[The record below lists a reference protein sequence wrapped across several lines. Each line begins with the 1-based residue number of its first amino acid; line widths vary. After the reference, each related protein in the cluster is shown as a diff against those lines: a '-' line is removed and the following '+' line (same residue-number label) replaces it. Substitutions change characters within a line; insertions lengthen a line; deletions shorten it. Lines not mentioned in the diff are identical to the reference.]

1 MAEGQRGVD
10 RRTFLAA
17 AVGAVAAACSS
28 SGDKAAPTTAG
39 TTGPT
44 TATTGPTGPTT
55 AAASLTTTVAP
66 TTVAPTTTLAPVV
79 AAPSPTNGFAANPFE
94 LGVASGDPTSSAVIL
109 WTHVNTA
116 SSLADRPAWTV
127 AWDVAHDEQFTQLAA
142 SGSATTV
149 PAAATTLHVDA
160 NGLTPDTWYFYRFRS
175 DTFVSTVGRTR
186 TLPAADAAP
195 AGLRFGFASCQDWQ
209 GGYYAAHR
217 DVAASKLDL
226 MVWLGDYIY
235 EYGPDPAAVRQ
246 HTGGVCTTYAD
257 YAARYALYRSDP
269 DLQAAHASCPW
280 LVIWD
285 DHEVENN
292 YADAT
297 SEKAGT
303 DPAAFRARRAQAYQA
318 WWDFTPTRLT
328 RPTGPDLKIYRD
340 LAFGR
345 LAHVFLLDGRQYRSN
360 QACGAADQGINL
372 APPCEE
378 WSQPD
383 RTMLGTDQER
393 WLLDGIGASSA
404 TWNVVGNQVV
414 LSDARL
420 NGVVLNYDQWDG
432 YPVARQRLVQGI
444 AATGKTNVVVV
455 TGDIHLAAVADVT
468 AGTIDAGAVS
478 PGVAAPVA
486 TELVGTSISS
496 GALLPPAVESQV
508 SKFPALRYLNAHN
521 RGWVLNEVTATEWRA
536 TYRVVADVTKADSAV
551 TTDASFVVVPTK
563 PGATRV

>member
-28 SGDKAAPTTAG
+28 SSDKTAPTTTG
-39 TTGPT
+39 PSGPSGPT
-44 TATTGPTGPTT
+44 TATIGPTT
-55 AAASLTTTVAP
+55 TPASTTTSAPATTAASP
-66 TTVAPTTTLAPVV
+66 STLAPVLS
-79 AAPSPTNGFAANPFE
+79 ATSPTNGFAANPFA

-109 WTHVNTA
+109 WTHVTTG
-116 SSLADRPAWTV
+116 SSLADKPDWTV
-127 AWDVAHDEQFTQLAA
+127 AWDVAHDEQFTRLAA
-142 SGSATTV
+142 SGTAATL
-149 PAAATTLHVDA
+149 PAAATTVHVDA
-160 NGLTPDTWYFYRFRS
+160 GGLAPDTWYFYRFRS
-175 DTFVSTVGRTR
+175 DAFASTVGRTR

-195 AGLRFGFASCQDWQ
+195 TGLRFGFASCQDWQ

-226 MVWLGDYIY
+226 VVWLGDYIY
-235 EYGPDPAAVRQ
+235 EYGPDPAAVRP
-246 HTGGVCTTYAD
+246 HTGGVCATYAD

-303 DPAAFRARRAQAYQA
+303 DPGAFRARRAQAYQA
-318 WWDFTPTRLT
+318 WWDFTPTRLA

-340 LAFGR
+340 LTFGR

-383 RTMLGTDQER
+383 RTMLGADQER
-393 WLLDGIGASSA
+393 WLLDGIGASTA

-468 AGTIDAGAVS
+468 PGTIDTGPVPAG
-478 PGVAAPVA
+478 GAAPVA

-496 GALLPPAVESQV
+496 GALLPAAVEEQV
-508 SKFPALRYLNAHN
+508 SQFPALHYLNVRN

-536 TYRVVADVTKADSAV
+536 TYRVVADVTNADSAV
-551 TTDASFVVVPTK
+551 TTDASFVVVPTT